1 MQIPFFLVDTFTSQP
16 FTGAATAV
24 LLPAAALAPELYAPI
39 VTELG
44 AHNAAYVSR
53 QGDTFGVRF
62 FDRHAELPLCA
73 HAAMA
78 AAHTIATALTPGR
91 TSVHLHTGTGPI
103 VIGVRDG
110 QLETDLPRL
119 PPGPCEMP
127 QPLAHALRVPP
138 SEVLR
143 AGKFVAVYR
152 DEGDLRAIGDRLAA
166 LAELD
171 APGVIATAPGKTH
184 DFVYRAFSIASG
196 RVEEEQVSASA
207 QSRLVPYWSKRLGR
221 TSLTARQL
229 SPRGAEM
236 RCDDVDGRVRV
247 TARALRVAEGTFYA
261 RVPEVA
267 KDDAPRPDGDRVT
280 RALG

>member
-119 PPGPCEMP
+119 PPGPCEI
-127 QPLAHALRVPP
+127 
-138 SEVLR
+138 LR

-171 APGVIATAPGKTH
+171 APGVIATAPGTTH